1 MLAHD
6 NLGQVAERD
15 SFRSVLDGLRGEMT
29 RHEELGLDA
38 MGARWDGDRDRAE
51 RTMEEAYR
59 LDPVGRAGSA
69 MQFKARAL
77 KLTEAAQLLEQM
89 DLPGACPF
97 LGYYQSGASA
107 YHGLGRFHEELD
119 FVRGARAVY
128 PENLGFIGMEAGA
141 LVGLGREVALDSLLQ
156 TLDALPVPARI
167 AVQNQAMGEMRAH
180 GLGDAADRLTETILS
195 ALPNPPESL
204 DQVLLLGQVLYFARR
219 WEEVY
224 SLTQQV
230 PGLEDILARDVF
242 VAGIYG
248 VMLARTGRRAEA
260 SAVNDRIT
268 LTESGTAA
276 QRDLAQAEIAAAL
289 GDGDEAVRLLGQ
301 SALDLASIHVDPAF
315 DEIRSYPPFVALM
328 TPR

>member
-1 MLAHD
+1 
-6 NLGQVAERD
+6 
-15 SFRSVLDGLRGEMT
+15 
-29 RHEELGLDA
+29 
-38 MGARWDGDRDRAE
+38 
-51 RTMEEAYR
+51 
-59 LDPVGRAGSA
+59 
-69 MQFKARAL
+69 
-77 KLTEAAQLLEQM
+77 
-89 DLPGACPF
+89 
-97 LGYYQSGASA
+97 
-107 YHGLGRFHEELD
+107 
-119 FVRGARAVY
+119 
-128 PENLGFIGMEAGA
+128 MEAGA

-180 GLGDAADRLTETILS
+180 GLGDAVDRLTATILS

-301 SALDLASIHVDPAF
+301 SALKLASIHVDPAF

-328 TPR
+328 TPRSVCCTNGRA